1 MSEVIS
7 LINLKGG
14 VGKTVSSINI
24 AYALAELGKKVLIID
39 TDSSGNIGKSMGV
52 DINSLEKTVCDLI
65 NIAIGD
71 EPTKEEIQSCIITVG
86 KVDVIPANSL
96 LAGIKCRMMS
106 AFGREN
112 ILRCITEVIRDEY
125 DFLIIDCPP
134 TLDLIS
140 TNALVASDSA
150 LIPVEAHFLSFDNL
164 NEMFETVTMVQ
175 KKLNRDL
182 KVRGIFL
189 TMYQQRTKL
198 SQGIKKNLEEMYA
211 NKYKVFDTF
220 IPYSI
225 KAAEQPLF
233 GKSLIEIYPNHP
245 VTKAYKNIT
254 KELVSNE

>member
-24 AYALAELGKKVLIID
+24 AYALAEQRKKVLIID
-39 TDSSGNIGKSMGV
+39 TDSSGNIGKSLGV
-52 DINSLEKTVCDLI
+52 DINSLEKTLFDLI
-65 NIAIGD
+65 NISIND
-71 EPTKEEIQSCIITVG
+71 EPSKEDVQGCIINIG
-86 KVDVIPANSL
+86 AVDVIPANSL
-96 LAGIKCRMMS
+96 LAGIKFRMME
-106 AFGREN
+106 AYGRES
-112 ILRCITEVIRDEY
+112 ILRSVTEVIRDEY
-125 DFLIIDCPP
+125 DFIIIDCPP
-134 TLDLIS
+134 TLDIIS

-164 NEMFETVTMVQ
+164 NEMFETITMVQ
-175 KKLNRDL
+175 RKLNRNL

-198 SQGIKKNLEEMYA
+198 SQGIKKNLEEMYG

-220 IPYSI
+220 VPYSI

-233 GKSLIEIYPNHP
+233 GKSLIELCPRHP
-245 VTKAYKNIT
+245 VTKAYKNIA
-254 KELVSNE
+254 KELISNE

>member
-24 AYALAELGKKVLIID
+24 AYALADCGKKVLIID
-39 TDSSGNIGKSMGV
+39 TDSSGNIGKSLGI
-52 DINSLEKTVCDLI
+52 DINALEKTITDLI
-65 NIAIGD
+65 SIAISD
-71 EPTKEEIQSCIITVG
+71 DVTKEEVQSCIISIG
-86 KVDVIPANSL
+86 AVDVIPSNSL
-96 LAGIKCRMMS
+96 FAGIKCRMME
-106 AFGREN
+106 AYGRES
-112 ILRCITEVIRDEY
+112 LLKCVTEVIRDEY
-125 DFLIIDCPP
+125 DYLIIDCPP
-134 TLDLIS
+134 TLDLVS

-164 NEMFETVTMVQ
+164 NEMFETITMVQ
-175 KKLNRDL
+175 KRLNRNL

-233 GKSLIEIYPNHP
+233 GKSLIEMYPSHP

>member
-24 AYALAELGKKVLIID
+24 AYALSEYGKKVLIID
-39 TDSSGNIGKSMGV
+39 TDSSGNIGKSLGI
-52 DINSLEKTVCDLI
+52 DINSLEKTILDLI
-65 NIAIGD
+65 NISISDDLTKD
-71 EPTKEEIQSCIITVG
+71 EVQSCLIKVG
-86 KVDVIPANSL
+86 KVDVLPSNSL
-96 LAGIKCRMMS
+96 FAGIKYRMME
-106 AFGREN
+106 AYGRESL
-112 ILRCITEVIRDEY
+112 LRCVTDVIREEY
-125 DFLIIDCPP
+125 DYIIIDCPP

-175 KKLNRDL
+175 RKLNRNL

-233 GKSLIEIYPNHP
+233 GKSLIELYPTHT
-245 VTKAYKNIT
+245 VSMAYKKIT
-254 KELVSNE
+254 KELISNE